1 MELLLPSDLR
11 MYINKLD
18 KMKVGK
24 NKVVGM
30 TYILSK
36 DNVEGELVQEVAK
49 DKPFVVLFGVGAL
62 LPMFEENLDGL
73 AVGDNFNFALTSE
86 EGYGEKTPEAI
97 VDLEKKIFEVDGKV
111 DEEFLKVGATIPMT
125 NENGQPLNGLVLEVS
140 ENTIKMDFN
149 HPLASQ
155 GLFFTGEVVEVREAS
170 AEEIEHGHVHGAGGH
185 QH

>member
-1 MELLLPSDLR
+1 
-11 MYINKLD
+11 
-18 KMKVGK
+18 MKIGK

-36 DNVEGELVQEVAK
+36 DNVEGELVQEVSK

-62 LPMFEENLDGL
+62 LPKFEKNLEGL
-73 AVGDNFNFALTSE
+73 AAGDTFNFALSSE
-86 EGYGEKTPEAI
+86 EGYGEKTPEAV
-97 VDLEKKIFEVDGKV
+97 VDLDKKIFEVEGKI
-111 DEEFLKVGATIPMT
+111 DEEFLKVGATIPMQ
-125 NENGQPLNGLVLEVS
+125 NEQGQPLNGLVMEVA
-140 ENTIKMDFN
+140 ENTVKMDFN
-149 HPLASQ
+149 HPLAGQ